1 MKFLSPSLK
10 LAALLGVLA
19 FGSQSVQAQ
28 ATGNAGAQNSTAGG
42 EEGNQSDA
50 QPSSLTTEIDTSA
63 FGAIERGDTIGTAT
77 ESGFGLAAESNAGGG
92 VGGIGGGGLGAF
104 GGGLGGFGGL
114 NNLFGGLGQQ
124 GGQSSKPVLR
134 TRIRS
139 AVKIAPAAPA
149 MVQREASIRLRQ
161 ASSDRQLRGVNV
173 QMIGRTAVLTGTVAN
188 ESDRRMSE
196 LMLRLEPG
204 VSSVENRVVV
214 LPQ

>member
-1 MKFLSPSLK
+1 MKFLSSSLK

-28 ATGNAGAQNSTAGG
+28 VTGDAGAQTPTTGG
-42 EEGNQSDA
+42 EEGNLSDA
-50 QPSSLTTEIDTSA
+50 QPSSLTTEVDTSA

-77 ESGFGLAAESNAGGG
+77 ESGFGLAAESNNGG

-139 AVKIAPAAPA
+139 AVKVAPAAPE
-149 MVQREASIRLRQ
+149 MVQREASFRLRQ
-161 ASSDRQLRGVNV
+161 ASSDRELRGVNV

-204 VSSVENRVVV
+204 VSNVENRVVV